1 MAEPVTIAVDVMGG
15 DRGPAVVL
23 RGALQALEADP
34 DLRLTLVGPAE
45 EVEPFAAAH
54 DRATAQVATE
64 VIEMGEH
71 PAGAV
76 RAKKDSSIVVGC
88 RLVKEGAADGFF
100 SAGSTGA
107 CLAAATLV
115 VGRIKGVKRPA
126 LGQVIPAW
134 ARPTLLIDV
143 GANADCKPE
152 YLVQFAQMGE
162 VYMNAIMGV
171 EHPKVGLLN
180 IGEEDTKGDLF
191 AQEAH
196 RLLTEAVRAFAGNC
210 EGGDLMAGDFDV
222 VVTDGFTGNVCLK
235 TIEGAAKTLMRNLKA
250 ALMSTALSKV
260 GALLVK
266 GPLGALK
273 EKMSPDTYGG
283 TPLLGVKG
291 AVIVGHGSSNE
302 TAVKNLSRLGDK
314 TGLAV
319 SVDAIEGGWLV
330 SFVER
335 AQGFASG
342 AGAGA
347 GVGSGA
353 ESAGERPEGASGSGA
368 AAHVAEAAGVSVAAA
383 PHGGVPPV
391 ACASGT
397 GCGYAVFVSR
407 DCVGDGDAELG
418 RSLMKM
424 ALYTLSESDDVPASL
439 LFMNAGV
446 KLVAGGEAQIAESV
460 RALQE
465 KGTEVLVCGT
475 CLDYYGLT
483 ERLEAGE
490 VSNMYDILGR
500 MQEAAKVVTL

>member
-54 DRATAQVATE
+54 DRATAQAATE

-180 IGEEDTKGDLF
+180 IGEED
-191 AQEAH
+191 H
-196 RLLTEAVRAFAGNC
+196 RLLTEAVPAFAGNC

-235 TIEGAAKTLMRNLKA
+235 TIEGTAKTLMRNLKA

-302 TAVKNLSRLGDK
+302 TAVKNGI
-314 TGLAV
+314 A
-319 SVDAIEGGWLV
+319 
-330 SFVER
+330 
-335 AQGFASG
+335 
-342 AGAGA
+342 
-347 GVGSGA
+347 
-353 ESAGERPEGASGSGA
+353 
-368 AAHVAEAAGVSVAAA
+368 VAAA
-383 PHGGVPPV
+383 TVRAHVPEVIAERV
-391 ACASGT
+391 ASA
-397 GCGYAVFVSR
+397 
-407 DCVGDGDAELG
+407 
-418 RSLMKM
+418 
-424 ALYTLSESDDVPASL
+424 PAS
-439 LFMNAGV
+439 ASAAVGAEE
-446 KLVAGGEAQIAESV
+446 KGEAATSDA
-460 RALQE
+460 R
-465 KGTEVLVCGT
+465 
-475 CLDYYGLT
+475 
-483 ERLEAGE
+483 
-490 VSNMYDILGR
+490 
-500 MQEAAKVVTL
+500 